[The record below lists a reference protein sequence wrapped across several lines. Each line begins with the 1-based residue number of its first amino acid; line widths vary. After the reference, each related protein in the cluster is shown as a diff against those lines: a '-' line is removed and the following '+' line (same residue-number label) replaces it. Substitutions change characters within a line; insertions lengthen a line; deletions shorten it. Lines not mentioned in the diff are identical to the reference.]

1 MPLLTRPPSP
11 HSLRS
16 GQALTLS
23 LKKEGVGIFLNSPM
37 SFDIVFTNGYA
48 FLDSFRR
55 ETDLPDLSAFQQSL
69 GVSFN
74 QPELLTQALTHSS
87 YANENPSIAPVSNE
101 RLEFLGDAVLGLV
114 VGERLYR
121 DYPELSEGQMTK
133 LRAHLVKQETL
144 AVVAKGIGL
153 GAHLYLGKGEEGS
166 GGSEK
171 PANLARGLEAVIAAV
186 YLDQGAAVAEA
197 FVWKLLQ
204 SELQSALIV
213 GVVTDFKSRLQ
224 EFLQG
229 QTQSPPSYHLVETAG
244 PDHDRTFVVEVRSEG
259 ETLAQ
264 GIGKNKKS
272 AEAEAARLALE
283 KLTGQQFDMDR

>member
-1 MPLLTRPPSP
+1 M
-11 HSLRS
+11 
-16 GQALTLS
+16 GMLS
-23 LKKEGVGIFLNSPM
+23 LTYLEGG
-37 SFDIVFTNGYA
+37 
-48 FLDSFRR
+48 LDLS
-55 ETDLPDLSAFQQSL
+55 DLSAFQQSL
-69 GVSFN
+69 GVSFK
-74 QPELLTQALTHSS
+74 QPALLTQALTHSS

-114 VGERLYR
+114 VGEQLYR
-121 DYPELSEGQMTK
+121 DYPGLSEGQMTK

-144 AVVAKGIGL
+144 AVVAKSVRL
-153 GAHLYLGKGEEGS
+153 GDQLYLGKGEEGS

-171 PANLARGLEAVIAAV
+171 PANLARGLEAVIAAI

-204 SELQSALIV
+204 PELESALLA

-229 QTQSPPSYHLVETAG
+229 QTQSAPSYHLVETMG
-244 PDHDRTFVVEVRSEG
+244 PDHDRTFIVEVRSGG
-259 ETLAQ
+259 EALAQ
-264 GIGKNKKS
+264 GTGRNKKS

-283 KLTGQQFDMDR
+283 KLTGQQFDIDK

>member
-1 MPLLTRPPSP
+1 M
-11 HSLRS
+11 
-16 GQALTLS
+16 TLS
-23 LKKEGVGIFLNSPM
+23 LKEEGVGIFLNSPM

-283 KLTGQQFDMDR
+283 KLTGQQFDIDR

>member
-1 MPLLTRPPSP
+1 ML
-11 HSLRS
+11 
-16 GQALTLS
+16 
-23 LKKEGVGIFLNSPM
+23 
-37 SFDIVFTNGYA
+37 FDISLINGYA
-48 FLDSFRR
+48 FLDLFRR
-55 ETDLPDLSAFQQSL
+55 ETDLSDLSAFQQSL

-114 VGERLYR
+114 VGEQLYR

-186 YLDQGAAVAEA
+186 YLDQGAAIAAA

-204 SELQSALIV
+204 SELQSALST

-229 QTQSPPSYHLVETAG
+229 QTQSAPSYHLVETTG

-283 KLTGQQFDMDR
+283 KLTGQQFEIDGFI